1 MLFRS
6 MTGAGRGPE
15 TATQAGT
22 KVQAQTEGKAA
33 PGQKPGAQRS
43 DRPRGNALLGTQS
56 SETHR
61 NKHFVLRPRGPRRF
75 GSSVTSVCGDT
86 DTSAF
91 LWIRTGKHLRGPV
104 TGTPVQ
110 GVRGGD
116 AAGTG
121 PGHGGAPQEDT
132 SWKPMRGSRGHGHR
146 RDPTL
151 STHRRQWMLERALC
165 SVSQRP
171 LGTWRSL
178 RSWKRGF
185 RTEHAEAR
193 RRSRTLGAH
202 PGPQQGLEEVP
213 AHPHARHLADRRGE
227 HPKCPSVGGR
237 VNKMWG
243 RRKCMFYIQENGALF
258 SLKGGTSDTCFHIDG
273 P

>member
-1 MLFRS
+1 

-91 LWIRTGKHLRGPV
+91 LWIWTGKHLRGPV

-121 PGHGGAPQEDT
+121 QGHGGAPQEDT
-132 SWKPMRGSRGHGHR
+132 SWKPMRESRGHGHR

-151 STHRRQWMLERALC
+151 STHRRQWTLERALR

-185 RTEHAEAR
+185 RTERAEAR
-193 RRSRTLGAH
+193 RRSRTLTGRTPRTTA
-202 PGPQQGLEEVP
+202 G
-213 AHPHARHLADRRGE
+213 
-227 HPKCPSVGGR
+227 SGGR
-237 VNKMWG
+237 TCTPTCSASC
-243 RRKCMFYIQENGALF
+243 RQEGEAPQVSIGGWPGKQNVGSQKTHVLHTGKRSALQ
-258 SLKGGTSDTCFHIDG
+258 